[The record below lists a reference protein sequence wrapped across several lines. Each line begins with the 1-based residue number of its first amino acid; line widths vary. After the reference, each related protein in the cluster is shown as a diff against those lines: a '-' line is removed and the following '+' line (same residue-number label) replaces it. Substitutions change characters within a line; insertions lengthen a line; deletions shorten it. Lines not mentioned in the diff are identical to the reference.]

1 MYDIRDG
8 NSYRIRKLADGN
20 CWMTENLRLSWS
32 SSKTLTS
39 ADTNINTTN
48 SKTIDVATQAISTNG
63 VPSTT
68 EINAWKEGATAGG
81 NWNRYLSRSNGSH
94 TETNPSQSGAAATNL
109 TGENQLI
116 GTYYNWYTSTLGSLN
131 STTETPNIGVNA
143 PDDICPKGWQLPRYT
158 GSGSWMTLIR
168 DTYSIITTQGDQST
182 LPDGKTDA
190 NTKLH
195 AFPFSIP
202 YSGYVARESGA
213 TVDQATSGHF
223 WSAAPSSTT
232 SSRNLAF
239 YGTRVWPEYGNYRTY
254 GFSVRCINK

>member
-1 MYDIRDG
+1 
-8 NSYRIRKLADGN
+8 
-20 CWMTENLRLSWS
+20 MTENLRLSWS
-32 SSKTLTS
+32 SSRTLTS
-39 ADTNINTTN
+39 ADTNINTTT

-68 EINAWKEGATAGG
+68 EINAWKESGESESWAR
-81 NWNRYLSRSNGSH
+81 WLSRSNGDH

-158 GSGSWMTLIR
+158 GSGSWMYLIR
-168 DTYSIITTQGDQST
+168 DTYSVITTQGDQST

-195 AFPFSIP
+195 AFPFSLP
-202 YSGYVARESGA
+202 YSGYVRRILGA
-213 TVDQATSGHF
+213 TRAQATGGYF
-223 WSAAPSSTT
+223 WSAAPTSTT
-232 SSRNLAF
+232 NSRYLAF
-239 YGTRVWPEYGNYRTY
+239 HGTGVWPEHGDYRTQ
-254 GFSVRCINK
+254 GFSVRCVSE

>member
-1 MYDIRDG
+1 MSDIRDG
-8 NSYRIRKLADGN
+8 ETYRVRKLADGN

-32 SSKTLTS
+32 SSRTLTS

-48 SKTIDVATQAISTNG
+48 SKTINVATQATSTNG
-63 VPSTT
+63 VPTTT
-68 EINAWKEGATAGG
+68 EIDAWKEPSVGTDWAR
-81 NWNRYLSRSNGSH
+81 WLSRSNGNH

-116 GTYYNWYTSTLGSLN
+116 GTYYNWYTATLGSLN
-131 STTETPNIGVNA
+131 STSETPNIGVNA

-168 DTYSIITTQGDQST
+168 DAYSIITTQGDQST

-195 AFPFSIP
+195 AFPFSLP
-202 YSGYVARESGA
+202 YSGGVARGSGA
-213 TVDQATSGHF
+213 TVNQATDGDF
-223 WSAAPSSTT
+223 WSAAPSSDTG
-232 SSRNLAF
+232 SRNLAF
-239 YGTRVWPEYGNYRTY
+239 Y
-254 GFSVRCINK
+254 

>member
-1 MYDIRDG
+1 M
-8 NSYRIRKLADGN
+8 RKLADGN

-32 SSKTLTS
+32 SSRTLTS

-48 SKTIDVATQAISTNG
+48 SKTIDVATQATSTNG

-109 TGENQLI
+109 TGEDQLI

-143 PDDICPKGWQLPRYT
+143 PDDICPKGWQLPRYSAVDGT
-158 GSGSWMTLIR
+158 STTAPNKSWMYLIR
-168 DTYSIITTQGDQST
+168 DTYEVITTQGDQGSSST
-182 LPDGKTDA
+182 A
-190 NTKLH
+190 NAQLH
-195 AFPFSIP
+195 AFPFSLP
-202 YSGYVARESGA
+202 YSGGVARGSGA
-213 TVDQATSGHF
+213 TVNQATDGDF
-223 WSAAPSSTT
+223 WSAAPSSDTG
-232 SSRNLAF
+232 SRNLAF
-239 YGTRVWPEYGNYRTY
+239 Y
-254 GFSVRCINK
+254 